1 MEIEEKIVS
10 ALEKLT
16 QVNRILLWDVSKR
29 ENLSPIQIQFLLYIS
44 RHKEESSTIGKLA
57 EEFGLTPATVS
68 EAVNSLEE
76 KGLLL
81 RKQSKKDGR
90 VFALTLTFAGKE
102 AVKKIANWSDALKKH
117 IEKLPLQGKEVT
129 LKFLLDLIKSLYESG
144 VISVARLCF
153 TCANFVMDARPESSK
168 PYYCKLTNMA
178 FSNSEVNV
186 DCSGFVPK
194 KKKEG

>member
-1 MEIEEKIVS
+1 MEIEEKLVS

-44 RHKEESSTIGKLA
+44 RYKEESPTISKLA

-81 RKQSKKDGR
+81 REQSKKDGR
-90 VFALTLTFAGKE
+90 VFTLKLTLAGKE
-102 AVKKIANWSDALKKH
+102 AVKKIANWSGVLKKH
-117 IEKLPLQGKEVT
+117 IEKFPLQGKEAT
-129 LKFLLDLIKSLYESG
+129 LKFLLELIKNLYESG

-153 TCANFVMDARPESSK
+153 TCANFVVDTRPDSTK
-168 PYYCKLTNMA
+168 PYYCRLTNMS

-186 DCSGFVPK
+186 DCSGFTPK